1 MVMIEAKNLTKR
13 FGGLVAVDD
22 VSFSIT
28 AGDIVGFLGPNGAGK
43 STTMRLLTGFLD
55 ADNGSV
61 KICHHD
67 IDTERCAAQA
77 CLGYL
82 PEAAGGF
89 PHLTVREF
97 LSFCGESR
105 GICGTSLADAI
116 DRTCVLVDLG
126 AALDKPL
133 KSLSKGWRQRAW
145 LAQAILHDPP
155 VLILDEPTDGL
166 DPIQKEKVRDLI
178 RSVAV
183 DKAIILSTHILE
195 EAEEVCTRAIVITGG
210 RIVADDTPKNLA
222 DDKGRIANTFRRLAG
237 NALPADRPLA

>member
-1 MVMIEAKNLTKR
+1 MIEVKNLTKR
-13 FGGLVAVDD
+13 FGGLVAVDN

-55 ADNGSV
+55 ADSGSV
-61 KICHHD
+61 EICQYN
-67 IDTERCAAQA
+67 IVSECCAAQT
-77 CLGYL
+77 CIGYL

-89 PHLTVREF
+89 SHLTVREF
-97 LSFCGESR
+97 LTFCGESR
-105 GICGTSLADAI
+105 GLFKTFLAEAI
-116 DRTCVLVDLG
+116 ERTCSLVDLND
-126 AALDKPL
+126 ALDKSM

-166 DPIQKEKVRDLI
+166 DPLQKENIRELI
-178 RSVAV
+178 RSIAAE
-183 DKAIILSTHILE
+183 KAIILSTHILE
-195 EAEEVCTRAIVITGG
+195 EAEEICNRAIIITGG

-222 DDKGRIANTFRRLAG
+222 NDKGRIVDAFKKLAKISSPD
-237 NALPADRPLA
+237 NIYTA